1 MPTPRSK
8 NGRSTPIAK
17 TISHT
22 TVTPAPQKRFLILVQ
37 HEVIMY
43 GEDEKAATRSL
54 LHSKF
59 MRERTNV
66 KCVYV
71 QELPLHDK
79 QEAIIDCRTAPG
91 T

>member
-1 MPTPRSK
+1 M
-8 NGRSTPIAK
+8 AK
-17 TISHT
+17 IENR
-22 TVTPAPQKRFLILVQ
+22 PMKRYLILVQ

-43 GEDEKAATRSL
+43 GEDEKAATSSL

-59 MRERTNV
+59 MRDRTNI

-79 QEAIIDCRTAPG
+79 QEPIIDVRTAPG
-91 T
+91 S

>member
-1 MPTPRSK
+1 MVKVENR
-8 NGRSTPIAK
+8 PI
-17 TISHT
+17 
-22 TVTPAPQKRFLILVQ
+22 KRYLILVQ

-43 GEDEKAATRSL
+43 GEDEKAATSSL
-54 LHSKF
+54 LHNKF
-59 MRERTNV
+59 MRDRTNL

-79 QEAIIDCRTAPG
+79 QEPIIDERKAPG